1 VSEKWFVG
9 VSPLRSLNREGTDE
23 KERGS
28 SVKVKVDKLNLGKY
42 TARLPSRDY
51 AKEHLDEMTRSL
63 KELGQLNP
71 ILVKRQLEEIELQ
84 MFKGFDYQASGVCP
98 SCGKKVKLHRPR
110 ITVNAWKE
118 DLLKAMGKD
127 LERLEP
133 L

>member
-98 SCGKKVKLHRPR
+98 SCGKKVTLKKPK

-118 DLLKAMGKD
+118 DLLKPWGRTLRD
-127 LERLEP
+127 LNP

>member
-1 VSEKWFVG
+1 M
-9 VSPLRSLNREGTDE
+9 
-23 KERGS
+23 
-28 SVKVKVDKLNLGKY
+28 KVKVDKLNLGKY

-98 SCGKKVKLHRPR
+98 SCGKKVTLKKPK
-110 ITVNAWKE
+110 ITVNAWRE

-127 LERLEP
+127 LERLESIIAVEEKIITV
-133 L
+133 